1 MTLNELAISTFESDY
16 LKNYLASIN
25 HKFTAEQIVTIII
38 NSNLKLN
45 FKIRAL
51 CRLLNQAELFEYE
64 SENIDRLLE
73 EIELIKN
80 DYVYIRS
87 CCYGE
92 YDSILTF
99 NDEFGNTQCFTSLS
113 ALRNL
118 MLSNQYNNKSI
129 NIVDGID
136 SSDVAYIEVDKDC
149 ELVSYSLCKPVNG
162 RISKLYNAYIDIPNN
177 IEIGDVVRVHG
188 SNTEYIVISDSKIP
202 DELKDK
208 SEYSVDVCVTV
219 VPKAVLDSSK
229 DYKKQIED
237 IKEHRIKNV
246 DNEEDELDILSV
258 EHEHIH
264 LTMTEKQ

>member
-1 MTLNELAISTFESDY
+1 M
-16 LKNYLASIN
+16 
-25 HKFTAEQIVTIII
+25 
-38 NSNLKLN
+38 
-45 FKIRAL
+45 
-51 CRLLNQAELFEYE
+51 
-64 SENIDRLLE
+64 
-73 EIELIKN
+73 
-80 DYVYIRS
+80 
-87 CCYGE
+87 
-92 YDSILTF
+92 
-99 NDEFGNTQCFTSLS
+99 
-113 ALRNL
+113 
-118 MLSNQYNNKSI
+118 
-129 NIVDGID
+129 
-136 SSDVAYIEVDKDC
+136 
-149 ELVSYSLCKPVNG
+149 
-162 RISKLYNAYIDIPNN
+162 
-177 IEIGDVVRVHG
+177 HG